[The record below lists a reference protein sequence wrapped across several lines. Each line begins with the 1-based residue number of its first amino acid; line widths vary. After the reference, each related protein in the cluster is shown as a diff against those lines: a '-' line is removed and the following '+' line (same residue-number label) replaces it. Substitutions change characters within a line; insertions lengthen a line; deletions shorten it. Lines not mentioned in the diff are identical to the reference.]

1 MTKRKLLSL
10 VLIVGILALLV
21 VGCGQKEP
29 QTATLRLGANPTT
42 GYEWTAEQDQEIFD
56 ITSEYVEDDADA
68 SVVGAGGTQVFVLT
82 PKEAG
87 TAEVTF
93 SYARSWEEEA
103 NSQLKY
109 TLTVDKNMQIK
120 MESAAGDIDGS
131 ISTIPEMPEFAIE

>member
-103 NSQLKY
+103 NSQLRY

-131 ISTIPEMPEFAIE
+131 ISTIPEMPEFTIE